1 MADKNNKI
9 NTSITFSSPS
19 EVAPFV
25 YKLYKQN
32 VPRKKAE
39 KIIRSSTYDFDTYA
53 LDMDLILN
61 KIMSDVYGGEAYKG
75 DEKEI
80 SFSPRELSFINDY
93 CETQLTPEI
102 IEKAKGKEK
111 IRNLLCAYLAISR
124 YDDYESGWINYHT
137 KKIFNISGF
146 SKVPEKIKNEIVNS
160 LVAAGII
167 QLKVIGKKNPI
178 LCYKLNWRDVQAPYA
193 IQDNYSLFIA
203 PDTTSKEFVTDIEKI
218 FQKLL
223 TKNN

>member
-1 MADKNNKI
+1 MVEKTNARV
-9 NTSITFSSPS
+9 SVTFSSPS

-25 YKLYKQN
+25 YKLFKQG

-39 KIIRSSTYDFDTYA
+39 TIIRNCEYTFDTYA
-53 LDMDLILN
+53 LDIKLIIN

-80 SFSPRELSFINDY
+80 SFSPQELDFINNY
-93 CETQLTPEI
+93 CESQLTPEI

-160 LVAAGII
+160 LVAAGLI

-178 LCYKLNWRDVQAPYA
+178 LCYKLNWRDSLTPELT
-193 IQDNYSLFIA
+193 DENYSLLMA
-203 PDTTSKEFVTDIEKI
+203 PDTTSKEFITDIEKI
-218 FQKLL
+218 FKKLL